1 MTFGRAWGER
11 EMLVAGA
18 AEQVSWRLDYIQT
31 QLTTTPSTSPT
42 NANQTNRTETSR
54 NAILPTP
61 SKSVTR
67 NMDQVKELSEV
78 PQKFLKEGS
87 QFMNRCTK
95 PDQKEFIQICRAVA
109 IGFAIMGFIGYFVKL
124 IHIPING
131 ILVGGA

>member
-1 MTFGRAWGER
+1 
-11 EMLVAGA
+11 MLVAGA

-87 QFMNRCTK
+87 QIKRNSSRSVGRSYRIRHHGIHRILCETDSYPYQWNSSRRSMNVPVHHADHDGLKTC
-95 PDQKEFIQICRAVA
+95 E
-109 IGFAIMGFIGYFVKL
+109 G
-124 IHIPING
+124 
-131 ILVGGA
+131 